1 MRAGK
6 LTIAQGFCRP
16 TSILCLAFVLLAGPA
31 LAKSSLGIGT
41 ADTMTPAGGS
51 GLFGPL
57 FTQITLWQ
65 REFFSAV
72 REALVGLKREEGA
85 FALLVGLSF
94 SYGVFHAA
102 GPGHGKAVI
111 SAYMLASRAELKRG
125 IFLSFVSSLVQGTT
139 AILAVGAGWYLLRG
153 SGVSMSDA
161 TDMLEIASYALVTTF
176 GLALLVRALVR
187 LSRVAGLRH
196 RLSAA
201 GTRISR
207 MVRKGAGGGSSG
219 AMGALAFAAP
229 SERSAGYGF
238 RAEALERGAT
248 CEADE
253 ADCGCGRA
261 HMPAPEAVSRPL
273 TLRSGLAAVMAIGLR
288 PCAGA
293 VVVLTFALLN
303 ELYLGGLLSVFAMSL
318 GTAITV
324 SALASLTVLGRG
336 ALERFGGQGRGQ
348 RRFSLL
354 SPLLQLAGALLMT
367 LVGVGLLGAALTA

>member
-6 LTIAQGFCRP
+6 LRFTPSLRRP
-16 TSILCLAFVLLAGPA
+16 APLLCLALVLLAGPA

-41 ADTMTPAGGS
+41 ADTMASPGGS

-57 FTQITLWQ
+57 FLQITLWQ
-65 REFFSAV
+65 REFFSAL

-94 SYGVFHAA
+94 SYGIFHAA

-161 TDMLEIASYALVTTF
+161 TDMLEIASYALVTAF
-176 GLALLVRALVR
+176 GLALLVRAALGLMR
-187 LSRVAGLRH
+187 MGGLRH
-196 RLSAA
+196 RLSLA
-201 GTRISR
+201 GTRLSQAF
-207 MVRKGAGGGSSG
+207 RKGSGGSSSG

-229 SERSAGYGF
+229 GERSGSYGF
-238 RAEALERGAT
+238 RAEAVERDAT
-248 CEADE
+248 CEAEE

-261 HMPAPEAVSRPL
+261 HMPAPETVSRPL

-324 SALASLTVLGRG
+324 SALACLTVLGRG
-336 ALERFGGQGRGQ
+336 ALERFGGPRGGQ
-348 RRFSLL
+348 RRFTLL

-367 LVGVGLLGAALTA
+367 LVGIGLLGAALTA